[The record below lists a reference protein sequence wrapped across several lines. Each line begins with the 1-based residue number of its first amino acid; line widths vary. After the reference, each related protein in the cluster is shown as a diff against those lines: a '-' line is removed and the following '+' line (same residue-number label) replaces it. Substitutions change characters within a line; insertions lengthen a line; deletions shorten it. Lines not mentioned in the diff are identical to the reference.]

1 MFLDLLRNRRSVRS
15 FENRPVEEEKVE
27 LLIEA
32 ALRSPSS
39 RSLNPWE
46 FVVVTETDRLKRLA
60 EAKPHGA
67 GFLARAPLG
76 FVVLADP
83 ERCDVWIEDASIAVI
98 LIQLAAE
105 SLGLGSCWI
114 QIRKREHAQ
123 GGSAADHVK
132 RLLDVPD
139 RFEVEA
145 MIAIGYPGKKPLPHS
160 VDSLQYEKV
169 HSNHYGAPFRRH

>member
-15 FENRPVEEEKVE
+15 FENRPVEQEKVE

-46 FVVVTETDRLKRLA
+46 FVVVTESDRLMRLA

-67 GFLARAPLG
+67 GFLAQAPLG
-76 FVVLADP
+76 IVVLADP

-114 QIRKREHAQ
+114 QIRQREHAQ
-123 GGSAADHVK
+123 GGPAAEHVK
-132 RLLDVPD
+132 RLLDVPE
-139 RFEVEA
+139 RFEAEA
-145 MIAIGYPGKKPLPHS
+145 MIAIGYPEKKPLPHG
-160 VDSLQYEKV
+160 VDSLQYDKV
-169 HSNHYGAPFRRH
+169 HSGRYGVPFRKS